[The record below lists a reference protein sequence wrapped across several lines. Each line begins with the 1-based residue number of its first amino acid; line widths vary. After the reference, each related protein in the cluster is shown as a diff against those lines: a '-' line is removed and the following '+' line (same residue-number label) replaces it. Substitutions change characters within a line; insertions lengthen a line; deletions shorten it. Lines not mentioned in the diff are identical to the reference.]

1 MGGKKAFCAV
11 DGEQNKTQRLFAFS
25 AKSGF
30 YFAWGISSA
39 TKKRSFF
46 KLLFPYS

>member
-25 AKSGF
+25 AKI
-30 YFAWGISSA
+30 WV
-39 TKKRSFF
+39 
-46 KLLFPYS
+46 LFCVGDL